1 MKNIWVK
8 KELRIMVRVRV
19 IGKDGLYFLEN
30 IFFEVKLFLF
40 FGNGNVKKRIVWE
53 VFFVSKYKR
62 WIDFQYFFFLSD
74 L

>member
-1 MKNIWVK
+1 
-8 KELRIMVRVRV
+8 MVRVWV
-19 IGKDGLYFLEN
+19 IGKDGLCFLEN

-62 WIDFQYFFFLSD
+62 WIDF
-74 L
+74 

>member
-19 IGKDGLYFLEN
+19 IGKDGLRFLEN

-62 WIDFQYFFFLSD
+62 WIDF
-74 L
+74 